1 MMHLP
6 ALVITNQMEKVFR
19 ALSKINLAVRGVY
32 GEGSQPMGDFYQ
44 ISNQLTLGKSEQEII
59 RNLQAV
65 VPNIIDYERQ
75 AREALVKESRQ
86 ELHDKVSRAH
96 GILKTAHTI
105 SSEETMHLLSSIR
118 MGFNLGLL
126 DDLEINTINELF
138 IHTQPA
144 HLQKIRGSS
153 LDSAERNAERAKFLR
168 KHLRAVEKPNGDH

>member
-1 MMHLP
+1 MKKIIFEFKPSKVVFSLEKVWKEIERLDDAIEEHVDYAFHQNFGYLTACPTNVGTGIRVSVMMHLP

-75 AREALVKESRQ
+75 A
-86 ELHDKVSRAH
+86 
-96 GILKTAHTI
+96 
-105 SSEETMHLLSSIR
+105 
-118 MGFNLGLL
+118 
-126 DDLEINTINELF
+126 
-138 IHTQPA
+138 P
-144 HLQKIRGSS
+144 
-153 LDSAERNAERAKFLR
+153 
-168 KHLRAVEKPNGDH
+168 